1 MAGASSDRNMKLYL
15 EANLAKFARK
25 DSSLGYRL
33 TRYVD
38 GLDSRMFDRLKD
50 WQNVKTHL
58 QLDHQTLEAEC
69 ARLIQEVHSSTEKM
83 WDAYH
88 CVISIH
94 KQHAV
99 VIFIPIESKD
109 TPYNQTGWC
118 TFSCPYPVD
127 VFRVHLAFSEDS
139 DEEYAV
145 YLQKVTK
152 HYEDIKLFLYCNV
165 LTSYEALQSLIYTT
179 ALLLGNYRELESDCL
194 EFAKAVAKQAK
205 RFFATEVEMG
215 KAIVNLRMDEFNPQ
229 ALDNLTVTSLK
240 SEAVSRT
247 KATSRYPAVSLFLLA
262 TQCNQILLMIL
273 VSFISAFFAVLFY
286 DYFFR
291 N

>member
-1 MAGASSDRNMKLYL
+1 MKLYL

-50 WQNVKTHL
+50 WQNAKTHL
-58 QLDHQTLEAEC
+58 KLDHKTLQGEC
-69 ARLIQEVHSSTEKM
+69 VKLIQEVHNTTEKM

-99 VIFIPIESKD
+99 VLFIPIESKD

-118 TFSCPYPVD
+118 NFSYPYPVE
-127 VFRVHLAFSEDS
+127 VFRAHLAFSEDN

-145 YLQKVTK
+145 YFEKVTK
-152 HYEDIKLFLYCNV
+152 HYEEVKLFLYCNI
-165 LTSYEALQSLIYTT
+165 LTSYEALQTLVYTT
-179 ALLLGNYRELESDCL
+179 TLLLGNYRELESDCL
-194 EFAKAVAKQAK
+194 EFAKAVAKHAK
-205 RFFATEVEMG
+205 RFFATETEMA
-215 KAIVNLRMDEFNPQ
+215 KAIVNLRMNEFNPQ
-229 ALDNLTVTSLK
+229 ALDDLTVTSLK
-240 SEAVSRT
+240 SEAMSRT
-247 KATSRYPAVSLFLLA
+247 KATSRYPMVSLILA
-262 TQCNQILLMIL
+262 THCNQILLTIL
-273 VSFISAFFAVLFY
+273 VSFILAFLAVFFY

>member
-1 MAGASSDRNMKLYL
+1 MKLYL
-15 EANLAKFARK
+15 EANLAKYARK

-38 GLDSRMFDRLKD
+38 GFDSRMFDRLKD
-50 WQNVKTHL
+50 WQNAKTHL
-58 QLDHQTLEAEC
+58 KLDHKTLQGEC
-69 ARLIQEVHSSTEKM
+69 MKLIQEVHNSTEKM

-99 VIFIPIESKD
+99 VLFIPIESKD

-118 TFSCPYPVD
+118 NLSYPYPVD
-127 VFRVHLAFSEDS
+127 VFRAHLAFSEDN

-145 YLQKVTK
+145 YFEKVTK
-152 HYEDIKLFLYCNV
+152 HYEEVKLFLYCNI
-165 LTSYEALQSLIYTT
+165 LTSYEALQTLVYTT

-205 RFFATEVEMG
+205 RFFATETEMG
-215 KAIVNLRMDEFNPQ
+215 KAIMNLRMNEFNPQ
-229 ALDNLTVTSLK
+229 ALDNLTVTSFK
-240 SEAVSRT
+240 SEAMSRP
-247 KATSRYPAVSLFLLA
+247 KATSRYPMVSLILA
-262 TQCNQILLMIL
+262 TQCNQILLTIL
-273 VSFISAFFAVLFY
+273 VSFISTFLAVWFY
-286 DYFFR
+286 NYFFR

>member
-1 MAGASSDRNMKLYL
+1 MKLYL

-38 GLDSRMFDRLKD
+38 GLDSQMFDRLKD

-69 ARLIQEVHSSTEKM
+69 VRLIQEVHSSTEKM

-109 TPYNQTGWC
+109 TPYNQTAWC

-127 VFRVHLAFSEDS
+127 VFRAHLAFSEDS

-152 HYEDIKLFLYCNV
+152 HYEDV
-165 LTSYEALQSLIYTT
+165 
-179 ALLLGNYRELESDCL
+179 
-194 EFAKAVAKQAK
+194 
-205 RFFATEVEMG
+205 
-215 KAIVNLRMDEFNPQ
+215 
-229 ALDNLTVTSLK
+229 
-240 SEAVSRT
+240 
-247 KATSRYPAVSLFLLA
+247 
-262 TQCNQILLMIL
+262 
-273 VSFISAFFAVLFY
+273 
-286 DYFFR
+286 
-291 N
+291 